1 MCCSLMVTVRDIS
14 FPSHFWIV
22 GYFAGSRLNFRVTIT
37 KGAEVPRSPFLP
49 CVSLAGL
56 GLRHLAGASRG
67 VWKGQIRH
75 RRKCGLL
82 AVRVPCWEQRTEA
95 SGWVPALKDC
105 FLWLWCP
112 VLSPV
117 AWHRCVSILSSFSS
131 HISALSSAMSH
142 ALLSIPWWGFPFPA
156 AHVSQREGVDSSVV

>member
-82 AVRVPCWEQRTEA
+82 AVRVPCWGFRLGSCSQGLFSLT
-95 SGWVPALKDC
+95 L
-105 FLWLWCP
+105 
-112 VLSPV
+112 
-117 AWHRCVSILSSFSS
+117 VSCSFSS
-131 HISALSSAMSH
+131 CLAQMCVYPLQLQLPHICSVLCH
-142 ALLSIPWWGFPFPA
+142 VTCTPFHTLVRFSIPCSPCVPERGC
-156 AHVSQREGVDSSVV
+156 R